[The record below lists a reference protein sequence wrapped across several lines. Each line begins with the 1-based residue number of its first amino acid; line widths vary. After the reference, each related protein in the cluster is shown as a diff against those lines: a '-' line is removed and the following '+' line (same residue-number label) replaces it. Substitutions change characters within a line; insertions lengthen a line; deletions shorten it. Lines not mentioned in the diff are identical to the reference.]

1 MQIPFK
7 QSPNCSQRVTKKL
20 GFVLHGT
27 LGNYGGSVDWL
38 LANRPDKPTS
48 AHYIFA
54 KDGRAIQIVKNEHVA
69 YHCGTIRNPLHRA
82 EQHLKR
88 DPITGKYINPNE
100 YLIGIEF
107 EWFEGDTLTEAQYQ
121 LLMQVVK
128 DSGIHDPIFV
138 DHHSVCDYKSDDMFF
153 AVQEISN
160 RLARMTQEAS
170 QPVKPATVITLT
182 PIKKPVVNFGPAMQ
196 FGERNSDIVWLQMV
210 LQYEQCLPASYKP
223 TGIYD
228 QQTADAVLA
237 LQIKNKIAPLSDLKQ
252 LAGKRVGPLTIKYL
266 NKIYGY

>member
-38 LANRPDKPTS
+38 LFNRPEKPTS
-48 AHYIFA
+48 AHYVFA
-54 KDGRAIQIVKNEHVA
+54 KDGRAIQLVKNEHVA
-69 YHCGTIRNPLHRA
+69 YHCGTIQNPLPRA
-82 EQHLKR
+82 EQHLQK

-107 EWFEGDTLTEAQYQ
+107 EWFEGDTLTEAQYA

-138 DHHSVCDYKSDDMFF
+138 DHHSVCDYKADDMYF

-170 QPVKPATVITLT
+170 PVVKPTTVSST
-182 PIKKPVVNFGPAMQ
+182 PILKKPVVKFGPAME
-196 FGERNSDIVWLQMV
+196 FGERDSDIVWLQMV

-237 LQIKNKIAPLSDLKQ
+237 LQKKNNIAPLADLVK
-252 LAGKRVGPLTIKYL
+252 LGGRRVGPLTIKYL